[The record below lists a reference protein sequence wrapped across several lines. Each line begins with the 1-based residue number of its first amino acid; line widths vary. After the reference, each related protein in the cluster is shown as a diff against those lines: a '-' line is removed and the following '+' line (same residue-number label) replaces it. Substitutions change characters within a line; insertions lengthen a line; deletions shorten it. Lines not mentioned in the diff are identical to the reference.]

1 VARVLRCGRATVLP
15 ARDGDGFTLIE
26 MIIVS
31 AIVPMIVGGLALA
44 LVALLSLQHSVASR
58 VSDAADAQTVSA
70 YYEQD
75 VESASDLTTSATVTQ
90 CGTGTQLLGLE
101 WNLNQQ
107 TGQYQSVVSYIETAD
122 GTGFSLVRR
131 YCAAGA
137 STTPTTS
144 VTVSDDIPSGQPPP
158 SITPTGKATAASVG
172 WVSAVGVTSVT
183 LGVTEP
189 GSAYNYTLV
198 AVPRASSSS
207 GQLSGV
213 AAPTTT
219 SCGFTTPGTG
229 TYSSTLCFV
238 DFTKFLFS
246 EYNNATAG
254 QQAQYGTCQ
263 NMTAAVANTPYTL
276 SFCLRTTTTPATGS
290 VIVCPGGNA
299 ATAPTV
305 PAVAACP
312 IPTYFDPPTSEAFL
326 GNNGFYTGISG
337 NPALYQNEEGSTSYV
352 YITNIELTD
361 SNGNAAT
368 GWELVTGDAESTDA
382 GESLTWTTDS
392 GKAFSLLP
400 DSSSSEIGN
409 ACADPGPGA
418 GLTGVGTNSV
428 ECAASVNSDKTG
440 TVMLEVPSPKTLT
453 AEMVG
458 AGLEAIFVGVLLP

>member
-1 VARVLRCGRATVLP
+1 MARALRCGRATVSP

-31 AIVPMIVGGLALA
+31 AIVPIIVGGLALA
-44 LVALLSLQHSVASR
+44 LLALLSLQHNVASR

-75 VESASDLTTSATVTQ
+75 VESASDLTTSATATQ

-107 TGQYQSVVSYIETAD
+107 TGQYQSVVSYVETAN

-144 VTVSDDIPSGQPPP
+144 VTVSNDIPSGQLAPAVL
-158 SITPTGKATAASVG
+158 PTSKATAAASG

-189 GSAYNYTLV
+189 GSSYPYTLF

-238 DFTKFLFS
+238 DFTKFLFN

-290 VIVCPGGNA
+290 VIVCPGET

-326 GNNGFYTGISG
+326 GNNGFYTGIAG

-400 DSSSSEIGN
+400 DSPSSEIGN

-428 ECAASVNSDKTG
+428 ECAASVSSDKTG

-453 AEMVG
+453 VDMVG